1 MPKRSPKP
9 AAPSPAFPPPSG
21 DMPRLERPLSLS
33 AQVERLLRQSIAE
46 GKFAGGK
53 LPTEIELAEQLGVS
67 RETVRLAAE
76 VLQREGLLVKIRRK
90 GTFTREQPRTMQ
102 LRGPESTV
110 LAFLQATYPG
120 SLGAEEAVTSE
131 INALMLHGAVAAAGT
146 AGWELLVR
154 EAASEQMRPAFERL
168 KQKVVLSGIIFA
180 SFGEEKLLR
189 RVMGLGIPVV
199 LLDHQAHLPQISS
212 VGEDST
218 GAARTAV
225 QHLVELG
232 HRRIAIAYW
241 RRTDLNPWRLEGYR
255 AGLKDAGIARKRSW
269 EIAAELTERGAKL
282 VVKQF
287 LDLSP
292 RPTAIYCFNN
302 TLARRMIA
310 AFRAQS
316 VRVPVDV
323 SVLGGGGEEVGG
335 LTCHQ
340 ADWHQM
346 GRQAVQMLLQR
357 VEYPNANELEQ
368 QLFPHVLRSGA
379 TTAPPE

>member
-1 MPKRSPKP
+1 MKRKTKSN
-9 AAPSPAFPPPSG
+9 PPLTFEDAGSS
-21 DMPRLERPLSLS
+21 DLPRLDRPLSLS
-33 AQVERLLRQSIAE
+33 AQVERLLRQAIAE
-46 GKFAGGK
+46 GRFAGGK
-53 LPTEIELAEQLGVS
+53 LPTEVELAEQLGVS

-90 GTFTREQPRTMQ
+90 GTFTREQSQDMQ

-110 LAFLQATYPG
+110 LAFLQANYPG

-131 INALMLHGAVAAAGT
+131 INALMLHGAVAEAGQ

-154 EAASEQMRPAFERL
+154 EAFSEQMRPAFDRL
-168 KQKVVLSGIIFA
+168 KQKVLLSGIIFA

-199 LLDHQAHLPQISS
+199 LLDHHAHLPEISS

-218 GAARTAV
+218 GAARQAIEY
-225 QHLVELG
+225 LVGLG

-255 AGLKDAGIARKRSW
+255 QGLRDAGIARKRSW
-269 EIAAELTERGAKL
+269 EIASELTERGAKL

-287 LDLSP
+287 LELSP
-292 RPTAIYCFNN
+292 RPTALYCFNN
-302 TLARRMIA
+302 TLAKRVIA
-310 AFRAQS
+310 ALRAQDIN
-316 VRVPVDV
+316 VPADV

-346 GRQAVQMLLQR
+346 GRQAVRALLKRIDPTKQT
-357 VEYPNANELEQ
+357 AAEQ
-368 QLFPHVLRSGA
+368 HLFPHQLREGA
-379 TTAPPE
+379 TTAPPS